1 MDGSRLRSGIY
12 SGTYLEDWIHT
23 SYSRILKCCLCTG
36 LASSE
41 ADDIAQDIWL
51 WLLREGSLA
60 REVSTPWLAAVA
72 RNFILRYWRRKYRR
86 STLEECSLDAC
97 PEPRTQEVLRE
108 LEVDDLLDRV
118 AAALPETE
126 RRMLALIRSGHSL
139 AESAR
144 LLGVPRGSRGY
155 YQRRL
160 VACAR
165 RELARRGG
173 SASPADYL
181 SKSRGTPPRQ
191 RKCSRS
197 RKEAG
202 LSAEVASSIAP
213 APSSVKLRNS
223 PSLPLQQTRDR

>member
-1 MDGSRLRSGIY
+1 MDGPRLRSGIH
-12 SGTYLEDWIHT
+12 SGTCPEDWIHT

-51 WLLREGSLA
+51 WLLRGGSPA
-60 REVSTPWLAAVA
+60 REVSTSWLAAVV

-97 PEPRTQEVLRE
+97 PEPRTHEVLRE
-108 LEVDDLLDRV
+108 IEVDDLFDRM

-126 RRMLALIRSGHSL
+126 QRMLELIRSGHSL

-160 VACAR
+160 VAYAR
-165 RELARRGG
+165 RELARKGG
-173 SASPADYL
+173 STSRRIGCQSPGSHL
-181 SKSRGTPPRQ
+181 HG
-191 RKCSRS
+191 RKAT
-197 RKEAG
+197 K
-202 LSAEVASSIAP
+202 
-213 APSSVKLRNS
+213 VKG
-223 PSLPLQQTRDR
+223 